1 MRTPEFWQD
10 FDAAPDAG
18 PPHATRYPARMP
30 DGRWLHLPIRDIGV
44 AGLIATQASFPVIH
58 ALAGWMA
65 DAARPLAAEAV
76 LGLPTLGHV
85 FAPLVAER
93 LGHPNWVAAGY
104 SRKRWYEEALSVTI
118 HSITTTGARRLWLD
132 PLMLDR
138 LRGRRVLLVDDVI
151 SSGASAQAGLGL
163 LAKAGVVPVGLCV
176 AMVQTRRWA
185 PAWPADIPIVSVFE
199 TPTLRRAGD
208 GWHAAE

>member
-1 MRTPEFWQD
+1 
-10 FDAAPDAG
+10 
-18 PPHATRYPARMP
+18 MP

-44 AGLIATQASFPVIH
+44 AGLIATQASFPVIR
-58 ALAGWMA
+58 ALSGWMA
-65 DAARPLAAEAV
+65 EAARPLGAEAV
-76 LGLPTLGHV
+76 LGLPTLG
-85 FAPLVAER
+85 PLVAEA

-118 HSITTTGARRLWLD
+118 HSITTTGERRLWLD

-138 LRGRRVLLVDDVI
+138 LRGKRVLLVDDVV

-185 PAWPADIPIVSVFE
+185 PSWPAEIPVVSVFE
-199 TPTLRRAGD
+199 TPALTRDAQGWWPDHSSAGSPMATASETSP
-208 GWHAAE
+208 AAAT